1 MKAVFLLLLFAA
13 LVFSGCSTL
22 ALRPGD
28 FAWPIESVQKVNKD
42 GIIEENQYYFSLNV
56 KDLVYSEVQDSVN
69 ISNTTI
75 RTIRNSEGYYFI
87 TAENFK
93 NVYVF
98 EQIEGGLGL
107 VNKILIKD
115 NGIEKPA
122 FNQRP
127 PYVQLLNGQN
137 PSILL
142 TKDGIVEG
150 ENK

>member
-1 MKAVFLLLLFAA
+1 MKAAFLLLLFGA
-13 LVFSGCSTL
+13 LVLSGCSTL
-22 ALRPGD
+22 VLRPGD
-28 FAWPIESVQKVNKD
+28 FAWPIESVLKVNED
-42 GIIEENQYYFSLNV
+42 GIIEDNQYYFSLNV
-56 KDLVYSEVQDSVN
+56 KDLLFSEVQDSSNV
-69 ISNTTI
+69 SNTTVRI
-75 RTIRNSEGYYFI
+75 IRNTEGYYFI

-107 VNKILIKD
+107 INKILIKD
-115 NGIEKPA
+115 EGIEKPA